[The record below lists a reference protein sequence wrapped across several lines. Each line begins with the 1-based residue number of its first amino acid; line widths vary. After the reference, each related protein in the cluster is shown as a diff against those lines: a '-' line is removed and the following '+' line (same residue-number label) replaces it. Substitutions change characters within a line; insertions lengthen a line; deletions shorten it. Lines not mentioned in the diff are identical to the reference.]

1 MYATVKFKVDVSA
14 EAPMVPDDALVFRNG
29 KPFVPLV
36 RNGHLKLAPVDLG
49 YDDGVNVEITEG
61 VTEQDVVAVNV
72 GQSARDGEPV
82 RPITMTGEH

>member
-1 MYATVKFKVDVSA
+1 
-14 EAPMVPDDALVFRNG
+14 MVPDDALIFRNG
-29 KPFVPLV
+29 KPFVPVV
-36 RNGHLKLAPVDLG
+36 RNGHLKLAPVNLG

-82 RPITMTGEH
+82 RPIIMTGAH